1 MFLYEEFMARS
12 STRMALQKG
21 GNYMG
26 MMNVLMQLR
35 KVCNHPDLF
44 EPRSIIT
51 PFFSERLSISTAG
64 CVAAAATIK
73 SPFGCVSPHFVSPL
87 WSIGTGMPSFDNS
100 IKHDKLISSQLKE
113 LQPSCQDLIFE
124 FDDTDIKEHV
134 GTNDLNPGLR
144 RFLSSIWDES
154 KTEKKH
160 VAQFQA
166 SINKHRCEENCFLLP
181 TPTLEAVSIDPKI
194 PSERKYNDLD
204 YFRVASTPK
213 ELLAMKKSHE
223 EREHDMEDIMSHFL
237 FYVPKA
243 GARVPMIYAQSLDSK
258 ILSEDS
264 PLALT
269 LSKEIEANH
278 PSMRKSNAPFFP
290 DKKLVQFD
298 AGKLQTLA
306 ELCRSLKQGNHRV
319 LIFTQMSKMLDIL
332 EIFLNLNGH
341 TYLRLDGST
350 GVEQRQRLMDRFN
363 TDERIFCFILSTRS
377 GGLGINLT
385 GADTV
390 VFYDSDW
397 NPAMDAQAQD
407 RAHRI
412 GQTRDVHIYRLVT
425 QHTIEENILVKAKQ
439 KRHLDFLVMDEGNFH
454 AAEPAKIEE
463 ENDTECDVTSKTG
476 LRSILG
482 LESDDAK
489 SMSLENEVKTVAGVE
504 MSKEEMELAMEK
516 LEDEDDVM
524 AMRGAQKE
532 AAEEL
537 QEFDEAIKV
546 KTDDTDID
554 ENESQDSQEDGCNQN
569 KESNVDANK
578 NNPNEGE
585 SEEAKLE
592 KEFADWQRQVG
603 ADKAS
608 IDASLN
614 PVERYALRFRE
625 DIDPFYSMWY
635 LSEQQRIQEA
645 EMLEDEFDIEEI
657 EAMKAAEEQSAIQD
671 GDLLATSPL
680 TTDLPFQRNLYHQE
694 KSRIKANKKRRKLTG
709 ENWSTKIDGRTKFPF
724 WYNSD
729 TGEAVWDKPKILIEL
744 HEEEV
749 AQQYLW
755 NAIPM
760 KPLIAIM
767 KFLLPYPDRMIC
779 ASVCRQW
786 RLAAQ
791 DISFVRHVYPVEM
804 GALTMDQMKMENNHY
819 RTISEALLEVLPGDT
834 IGRFLCYFL
843 FNHFNNQ
850 TQILTL
856 QFHSIRTWRRA
867 LLVERSRASY

>member
-21 GNYMG
+21 SNYMG

-51 PFFSERLSISTAG
+51 PLFTERLSITTAG
-64 CVAAAATIK
+64 CVAATISTK
-73 SPFGCVSPHFVSPL
+73 SPFDQISPRYLFPIWTL
-87 WSIGTGMPSFDNS
+87 GYGLPSIHNAMTN
-100 IKHDKLISSQLKE
+100 DKSISSRVKE
-113 LQPSCQDLIFE
+113 LQPPKQDLISGF
-124 FDDTDIKEHV
+124 V
-134 GTNDLNPGLR
+134 GTSSVNEEIESDDLKPGLK
-144 RFLSSIWDES
+144 RFITNIWDES
-154 KTEKKH
+154 DAKKKH
-160 VAQFQA
+160 SAEA
-166 SINKHRCEENCFLLP
+166 KAKINTLRCEDDCFLFP
-181 TPTLEAVSIDPKI
+181 SSTLRAVTIEPKI
-194 PSERKYNDLD
+194 PAENKYNDLNQI
-204 YFRVASTPK
+204 RIASTPK
-213 ELLAMKKSHE
+213 ELLAMKRSQE
-223 EREHDMEDIMSHFL
+223 ERENDMKGILNKFL

-243 GARVPMIYAQSLDSK
+243 GARTPEIYAKSVDSK
-258 ILSEDS
+258 LMSEDS
-264 PLALT
+264 PFTLAL
-269 LSKEIEANH
+269 SREIEVNR
-278 PSMRKSNAPFFP
+278 PSMKKTNAPFFP

-306 ELCRSLKQGNHRV
+306 ELLRSLKVGKHRV

-332 EIFLNLNGH
+332 ETFLNLNGH

-363 TDERIFCFILSTRS
+363 NDEKMFCFILSTRS

-439 KRHLDFLVMDEGNFH
+439 KRHLDFLVMDEGKFH
-454 AAEPAKIEE
+454 AAPTSAEGSKAEPNNELA
-463 ENDTECDVTSKTG
+463 ECDVTTNSG

-489 SMSLENEVKTVAGVE
+489 SKSLVNETEQEPDGD
-504 MSKEEMELAMEK
+504 MSKEEMESAMAK
-516 LEDEDDVM
+516 LEDEDDVL

-537 QEFDEAIKV
+537 QEFDEGIKV
-546 KTDDTDID
+546 KADT
-554 ENESQDSQEDGCNQN
+554 ENDNDGNEQDSQDEGSGE
-569 KESNVDANK
+569 KESKKGATSEV
-578 NNPNEGE
+578 E

-625 DIDPFYSMWY
+625 EIDPFYSMWY
-635 LSEQQRIQEA
+635 LSEQQREQEA
-645 EMLEDEFDIEEI
+645 ELLEHELDIEEI
-657 EAMKAAEEQSAIQD
+657 EATKALEEQNAIED
-671 GDLLATSPL
+671 GDLLATLPS
-680 TTDLPFQRNLYHQE
+680 TSDLPRQRNLYHRE
-694 KSRIKANKKRRKLTG
+694 KSRIHANKKRRKLTG
-709 ENWSTKIDGRTKFPF
+709 ENWSTQIDGRTKFPF

-729 TGEAVWDKPKILIEL
+729 TGEAVWDKPKILVEL

-749 AQQYLW
+749 AQERRW
-755 NAIPM
+755 NAVPI
-760 KPLIAIM
+760 KPLIMIM
-767 KFLLPYPDRMIC
+767 TFLVPYPERMIC

-786 RLAAQ
+786 RFAAQ
-791 DISFVRHVYPVEM
+791 DFSFVRHVYPVEM
-804 GALTMDQMKMENNHY
+804 GALTMDPTKMENNHY
-819 RTISEALLEVLPGDT
+819 RSITEALLEALPGDT
-834 IGRFLCYFL
+834 IGM
-843 FNHFNNQ
+843 FNGISFVFNN
-850 TQILTL
+850 II
-856 QFHSIRTWRRA
+856 SIG
-867 LLVERSRASY
+867 